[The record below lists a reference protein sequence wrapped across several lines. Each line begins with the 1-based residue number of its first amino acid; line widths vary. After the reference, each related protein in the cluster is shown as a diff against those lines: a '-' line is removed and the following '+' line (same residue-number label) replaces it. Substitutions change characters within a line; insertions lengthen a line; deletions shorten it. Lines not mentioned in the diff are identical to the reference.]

1 MADQR
6 AETPETPGERVVEFP
21 PLAGRL
27 RAAAVVLAVATLLA
41 MVVDGVVRGLSFGA
55 MVVWLSVFVVS
66 FLITAA
72 AMVALHALRG
82 ADRAQR
88 RGERLSGDDVGL
100 VPRRRQ
106 D

>member
-6 AETPETPGERVVEFP
+6 ADAPGERVVEFP

-27 RAAAVVLAVATLLA
+27 RATAAVLAVGTLLA

-55 MVVWLSVFVVS
+55 MVVWVSVFVVT
-66 FLITAA
+66 FLISAA
-72 AMVALHALRG
+72 VTVALHALRG

-88 RGERLSGDDVGL
+88 RGDRLSGDDVGL

>member
-6 AETPETPGERVVEFP
+6 ADSPGDRVVAFP
-21 PLAGRL
+21 PLAARL
-27 RAAAVVLAVATLLA
+27 RATAAVLAVATLLA

-55 MVVWLSVFVVS
+55 MVVWVSVFVGSLVVV
-66 FLITAA
+66 TAVT
-72 AMVALHALRG
+72 VALHALRG

-100 VPRRRQ
+100 VPRRRR